1 MISVR
6 RLAVTSSLLLLFV
19 ISVSYV
25 SSEAYADTDPFI
37 TIWKTTEINE
47 PIIVP
52 VGGASGTYTIN
63 WGDGIISA
71 DITGDQTHWYAAA
84 GNYTVSISGNF
95 ERIYLGGNSVNAKK
109 LQSIEQW
116 GDIRWSTMNSAL
128 HAASNMVY
136 NAVDSPN
143 LSSVTDMSGMFSSSS
158 FNGDISEW
166 DVSSVTYM
174 SYMFCQSPF
183 SGDISEWDVSS
194 VTYMSY
200 MFCQSPFS
208 GDISEWDVSSVTD
221 MYRMFWGASFNG
233 DISEWDVS
241 SVTYMSDMFWETSFN
256 GDISEWDVSSVTYM
270 SKMFSYS
277 SFNGNLGNWYIT
289 LDNTSITEIPG
300 IVGNITAQN
309 KFLAAQGPT
318 YSIGSGGDS
327 EHFDIN
333 GTELILMTV
342 PDDSPATVNITAT
355 TGFETTIIGVRLG
368 SGQELETINMTSAR
382 GFDTSNSRI
391 FEITFTP
398 ITVPDNIAPRIVS
411 IERNSPV
418 AQITDSQTLVYRVIF
433 SEDVMGVNIF
443 DFTLSPDSTGGS
455 GTGPVTDISGFG
467 SVYYVTVLS
476 TQDGAYN
483 IDLISSG
490 HGITDT
496 AGNPL
501 TNASSASEDHTYT
514 VTTS

>member
-1 MISVR
+1 
-6 RLAVTSSLLLLFV
+6 
-19 ISVSYV
+19 
-25 SSEAYADTDPFI
+25 
-37 TIWKTTEINE
+37 
-47 PIIVP
+47 
-52 VGGASGTYTIN
+52 
-63 WGDGIISA
+63 
-71 DITGDQTHWYAAA
+71 
-84 GNYTVSISGNF
+84 
-95 ERIYLGGNSVNAKK
+95 
-109 LQSIEQW
+109 
-116 GDIRWSTMNSAL
+116 
-128 HAASNMVY
+128 
-136 NAVDSPN
+136 
-143 LSSVTDMSGMFSSSS
+143 MFSYSS

-166 DVSSVTYM
+166 DVSSVTNMSDMFSSSPFNGDISEWDVSLVTSM

-183 SGDISEWDVSS
+183 NGDISEWDVSS

-241 SVTYMSDMFWETSFN
+241 SVTYMSKMFSYSSFN

-277 SFNGNLGNWYIT
+277 SFNGDISEWDVSSVTDMSKMFSYSSFNGNLGNWYIT
-289 LDNTSITEIPG
+289 LDNTSITGIPG

-342 PDDSPATVNITAT
+342 PDDSPATINITAT